1 MLQYSKSL
9 DKLRQDLS
17 LLEEKNLTIFEK
29 LEKSI
34 ELIKTEKNN
43 LIKEVR
49 KNGFHSIED
58 EIHFFKHIK
67 PAILS
72 LFIVHSTCLAIET
85 IRSTYSKKDIKL
97 LIKKKLNFIQAHFID
112 FPEFVAYINSQ
123 STKRDSFYFLRNS
136 NSKPLIFTLPLDT
149 DISTGYDIIAANA
162 IAFKDLN
169 DYFQKSTSVIQKDQL
184 LTNIHWTAPKVALA
198 ELIYALHESGSVTL
212 DKNDLIE
219 LSRTLGKVFNTEMP
233 DIYRMFS
240 EIRARKKDRCRF
252 LIQLTKVL
260 HTKMDQMDE
269 PKPPN

>member
-1 MLQYSKSL
+1 M
-9 DKLRQDLS
+9 
-17 LLEEKNLTIFEK
+17 
-29 LEKSI
+29 
-34 ELIKTEKNN
+34 
-43 LIKEVR
+43 
-49 KNGFHSIED
+49 
-58 EIHFFKHIK
+58 
-67 PAILS
+67 
-72 LFIVHSTCLAIET
+72 FIVHSTCLAIET

-219 LSRTLGKVFNTEMP
+219 LSRTLGKVFNL
-233 DIYRMFS
+233 S
-240 EIRARKKDRCRF
+240 
-252 LIQLTKVL
+252 LI
-260 HTKMDQMDE
+260 HI
-269 PKPPN
+269 